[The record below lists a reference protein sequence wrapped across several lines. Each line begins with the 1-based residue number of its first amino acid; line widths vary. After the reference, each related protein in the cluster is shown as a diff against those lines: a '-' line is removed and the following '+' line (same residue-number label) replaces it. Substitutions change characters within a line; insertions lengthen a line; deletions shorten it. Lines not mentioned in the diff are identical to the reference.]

1 MLFTIEPAARIRVI
15 IWSHQGPV
23 ALSLVHLEEALVAS
37 TVRPVVDTEATGFAV
52 DPLAGEFATVC
63 PLIDPKP
70 IYLVV
75 HPVTLVGRTVG
86 PFIDAIA
93 IFLTV

>member
-23 ALSLVHLEEALVAS
+23 ALSLVHLEEALVSSA
-37 TVRPVVDTEATGFAV
+37 VRPVVDPEAASFAV